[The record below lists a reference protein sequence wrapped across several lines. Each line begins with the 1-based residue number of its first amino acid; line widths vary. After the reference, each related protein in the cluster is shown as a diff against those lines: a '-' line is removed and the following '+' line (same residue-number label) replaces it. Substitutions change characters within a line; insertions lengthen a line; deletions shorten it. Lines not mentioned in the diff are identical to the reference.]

1 MRPID
6 GSPLGS
12 SVPGILQA
20 RTLEWVV
27 ISFSNAWKWKVK
39 GELLSHAR
47 LLATPWTAAYQAPLS
62 MAFSRQEYWSEVP
75 LPSPYEHW
83 LCVFLSPVNLT
94 LEVWV
99 TPFCPQG
106 WGKWK
111 LTVPHTKVWI
121 QPYFTPERG
130 MRFFYAV
137 WPGRLLENHLRA
149 KQDNLL
155 HFIGYVSKRSHPEEF
170 WVTRRKQVFSQELIN
185 WGVFSTISGFF
196 FQILYLI
203 PRKLKHMLSKTCQR
217 CQLIQNEWLNLKE
230 LTRQG
235 PF

>member
-1 MRPID
+1 MKVKSEGEVAQSCPTLSD
-6 GSPLGS
+6 PMNCSLPGS
-12 SVPGILQA
+12 SVHGIFQA
-20 RTLEWVV
+20 RVLEWGA
-27 ISFSNAWKWKVK
+27 ITFSVWTLTMCFSLSCKPNPWSMSHP
-39 GELLSHAR
+39 LLPLRMRKMEINSSSHQSLDSTIFYTR
-47 LLATPWTAAYQAPLS
+47 
-62 MAFSRQEYWSEVP
+62 EGDEV
-75 LPSPYEHW
+75 
-83 LCVFLSPVNLT
+83 
-94 LEVWV
+94 
-99 TPFCPQG
+99 
-106 WGKWK
+106 
-111 LTVPHTKVWI
+111 
-121 QPYFTPERG
+121 
-130 MRFFYAV
+130 FYAV

-170 WVTRRKQVFSQELIN
+170 WVKRRKQVFSQELIN
-185 WGVFSTISGFF
+185 WGIFSTISGFF